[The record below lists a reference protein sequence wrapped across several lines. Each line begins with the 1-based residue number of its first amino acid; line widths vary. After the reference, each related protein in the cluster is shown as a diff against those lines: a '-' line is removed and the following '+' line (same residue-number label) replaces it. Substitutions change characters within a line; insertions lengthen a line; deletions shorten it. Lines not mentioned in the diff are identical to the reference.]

1 MPTGRAEAFS
11 DGVFAIAIT
20 LLVLSLRLSGHGT
33 LTEQLLEAWPHYFAY
48 VVSFL
53 TIGIMWMNHHTILAH
68 VTRVDRPLLVINLL
82 LLMGIVAIPF
92 PTELVAENLTHE
104 GGTVAVVT
112 YGLVMIAISLGFA
125 GLWIYVS
132 THARAL
138 GAAVSPEALRQSIP
152 GFTGGLVAYV
162 VGTVVALF
170 SAVAALIIFGLLA
183 VYYLF
188 EHLPSPAE
196 DAPASPASEARPL
209 ARAQV
214 AVAARRGTAQQS
226 GSVAAGAG

>member
-1 MPTGRAEAFS
+1 MSTGRAEAFS

-20 LLVLSLRLSGHGT
+20 LLVLSLVVSGHGT
-33 LTEQLLEAWPHYFAY
+33 LTSQLLAAWPRYFAY

-68 VTRVDRPLLVINLL
+68 VQRVDRPLLVINLL

-92 PTELVAENLTHE
+92 PTALVADNLTGK
-104 GGTVAVVT
+104 GGIAAAVT

-125 GLWIYVS
+125 GLWIYVV
-132 THARAL
+132 THAAAL
-138 GAAVSPEALRQSIP
+138 GAAMPPEALRQSIP
-152 GFTGGLVAYV
+152 GFTGGLIAYV
-162 VGTVVALF
+162 AATLIAAYVN
-170 SAVAALIIFGLLA
+170 AVAAVIIFGLLA

-196 DAPASPASEARPL
+196 DGP
-209 ARAQV
+209 
-214 AVAARRGTAQQS
+214 QS
-226 GSVAAGAG
+226 GDGGIGP